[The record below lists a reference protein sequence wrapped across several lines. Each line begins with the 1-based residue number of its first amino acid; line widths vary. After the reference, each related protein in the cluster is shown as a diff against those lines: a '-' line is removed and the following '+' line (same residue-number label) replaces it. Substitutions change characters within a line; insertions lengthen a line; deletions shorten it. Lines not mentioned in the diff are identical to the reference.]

1 MNPWILL
8 WVDIGQA
15 IQIISHSSELVSWWT
30 PNGRKMD
37 VAPEILRIATF
48 LSLFLWGGYPGLVE
62 LLIYIMGG
70 YWWIYANFCLS

>member
-37 VAPEILRIATF
+37 VAPEI
-48 LSLFLWGGYPGLVE
+48 
-62 LLIYIMGG
+62 
-70 YWWIYANFCLS
+70 